1 MTLVIADTSP
11 LQYLHQAGVIDLLP
25 SLFTTVQVPAAV
37 CDELQIGRERGFDVP
52 DPNAFPWMQ
61 IRATTRSTKLDPFE
75 LGAGEHAAL
84 SLALETGECL
94 VLLDDGAAR
103 AAAKTLAL
111 VTTGTLGIL
120 LLAKERTLI
129 TALAPLLATLEQRG
143 FRITDQVRTHVLKLA
158 GE

>member
-11 LQYLHQAGVIDLLP
+11 LQYLHQAGGIDLLR
-25 SLFTTVQVPAAV
+25 SLFTKVQVPTAV
-37 CDELQIGRERGFDVP
+37 HDELQIGRQLGFDVP
-52 DPNAFPWMQ
+52 DPTAYPWME
-61 IRATTRSTKLDPFE
+61 IRAATQSTKLDAFE

-103 AAAKTLAL
+103 AAAKAL
-111 VTTGTLGIL
+111 SLPTTGTLGIL
-120 LLAKERTLI
+120 LLAKERALI
-129 TALAPLLATLEQRG
+129 PAVAPLLATLEQRG
-143 FRITDQVRTHVLKLA
+143 FRITNQLRTHVLRIA